1 MLSEYR
7 AGAITSFDGAVN
19 PGRLDK
25 QGSLAV
31 VQGGAKYRDA
41 VLRGNLFVGANQA
54 GQSLSVLSGTVTGF
68 CLQNPFGNQK
78 AFLLYEVGFLRTS
91 VANNNANC
99 GLQLAWHAFTAGAI
113 THSATET
120 PRNCLLGA
128 GNVSTALI
136 DSSNSGQSTP
146 VAIVNLWQ
154 SSISATAT
162 TGIPPFL
169 LYRADG
175 LFTLMPGNA
184 LSMSGLGTTIAG
196 ATHMIWEEVP
206 LPV

>member
-7 AGAITSFDGAVN
+7 AGVITAWDGAVN

-31 VQGGAKYRDA
+31 FQGGGKYRDA
-41 VLRGNLFVGANQA
+41 VSRGNLFLAANQA

-78 AFLLYEVGFLRTS
+78 QFILYEVGFLRTS
-91 VANNNANC
+91 TANNNANC
-99 GLQLAWHAFTAGAI
+99 GLQLAFHPLTAAAI
-113 THSATET
+113 THTATET
-120 PRNCLLGA
+120 VRNCQLGA
-128 GNVSTALI
+128 GNVTTALV
-136 DSSNSGQSTP
+136 DNSNSGQSTP

-154 SSISATAT
+154 SSVSATAT
-162 TGIPPFL
+162 TGIPPYVT
-169 LYRADG
+169 YRADG
-175 LFTLMPGNA
+175 LFFLLPGTA

-196 ATHMIWEEVP
+196 ATHMIWEEVN
-206 LPV
+206 L